1 MNVHDNDHD
10 NDIRNETGERDKHD
24 EEHDKHVADRHDAMV
39 LITILQM
46 MMFRDGGADDDKHDA
61 ADV

>member
-1 MNVHDNDHD
+1 MNIHDNDHE
-10 NDIRNETGERDKHD
+10 NDIRNETGEHDKHD

-46 MMFRDGGADDDKHDA
+46 TMFR
-61 ADV
+61 V